1 MFWLESFKRKYCAR
15 HRTSSTELYALF
27 MWILPCRVRSVWNLL
42 TRSNNSDNLYNCH
55 YFFQNKELF
64 TKWKTI
70 RNKIWEPF
78 LRVCLRHAWD
88 ENGKKVHRAVRKP
101 RDKNRYHADHL
112 RTKNL
117 LDFDLF
123 LFVTG
128 SSNTDYLSIK
138 SNYCFLPGWKTVQRL
153 LILKSQWRVMVK
165 SLDIRTLTILILRLD
180 CKKKLCEFFS
190 RLLLKLLRQRGTVL
204 HTIGVTT
211 CNKTQKNLF
220 VAKLKRE
227 AAKSIEIF

>member
-42 TRSNNSDNLYNCH
+42 TRNNNSDNLYNCH

-138 SNYCFLPGWKTVQRL
+138 SNYCFLPGWKTVPKITNFKKSMTSYGKITRHSNINHSDSTTRL
-153 LILKSQWRVMVK
+153 Q
-165 SLDIRTLTILILRLD
+165 
-180 CKKKLCEFFS
+180 KKLCEIFS

-227 AAKSIEIF
+227 TAKSIEIF